1 MKRSLYVLVT
11 ILIFCLALPGA
22 ALAKKKD
29 KEAKEVQADQTD
41 RILKGH
47 RFLRPLSFP
56 MAIPNT
62 NVGVALGYAY
72 SQSVFDEEIDI
83 ILLQED
89 TFNAAGLAEM
99 IDVEF
104 AFLNRFSLEFLFE
117 GRALAGADENTAI
130 LYGGQ
135 GFYTVSA
142 IPKLMIWQSDKTGT
156 CISATADF
164 VIDQG
169 VQSSPAVLFARLL
182 QNFADLIDEIAA
194 TQELPSEDDI
204 KDVAKLKLKDTIITQ
219 SVMSVR
225 PSLLIAQTLHPVFGI
240 QLGARYDYGFQE
252 DVDAA
257 PEFELEAG
265 DPPTSLMFGGV
276 GTFDFNPVSR
286 LHLGLKIEGDYEK
299 TEDDEEEYDTLTV
312 GGGIMYT
319 GRKDLDLGAT
329 IYRITTDTEEVSEQ
343 ILVLMLNM
351 KYFF

>member
-1 MKRSLYVLVT
+1 MKRTFYVLLAVM
-11 ILIFCLALPGA
+11 IICLVLPGA
-22 ALAKKKD
+22 ALAKKKN
-29 KEAKEVQADQTD
+29 KEVKADPTD

-47 RFLRPLSFP
+47 RFLRPFAFP

-72 SQSVFDEEIDI
+72 SKSVFDEEIDI
-83 ILLQED
+83 ILMKED

-104 AFLNRFSLEFLFE
+104 AFLNRFSLEFVFE

-164 VIDQG
+164 IVDQG

-182 QNFADLIDEIAA
+182 QNFADLLEEITE
-194 TQELPSEDDI
+194 TQQLPSEDDLE
-204 KDVAKLKLKDTIITQ
+204 DVVKLKLKDSIITQ

-225 PSLLIAQTLHPVFGI
+225 PSLLIAQTLHPVFGV
-240 QLGARYDYGFQE
+240 QFGVRYDYGFQE
-252 DVDAA
+252 DIDAA
-257 PEFELEAG
+257 PEFEMEAG
-265 DPPTSLMFGGV
+265 DPPTTLMFGGV
-276 GTFDFNPVSR
+276 GTFDFNPISR
-286 LHLGLKIEGDYEK
+286 LHLGLKIEGDYEM
-299 TEDDEEEYDTLTV
+299 TEDDEEDYDTLTI

-329 IYRITTDTEEVSEQ
+329 VYRITTETEEVSEQ
-343 ILVLMLNM
+343 VLVLMLNM